1 MMNRRITSINLCVSL
16 ALLALVGCH
25 RAPADL
31 STAPIASAHIG
42 GAFKLTDQDGKTVT
56 DQSFAGK
63 FILTY
68 FGYTSCPDA
77 CPTDLQHLMA
87 GLAKFERDNPVDAAK
102 LQPLFISVDPARDT
116 PARLKVFTAAF
127 HPRLLGLTGSPAQ
140 IAAVAHEYAAVYQ
153 IGPAAPNGQYL
164 VDHSRTA
171 ILFGPQGQPIMI
183 VSQDGS
189 ADKIATELAT
199 WVR

>member
-1 MMNRRITSINLCVSL
+1 MMNKNLNGVMGIILAACL
-16 ALLALVGCH
+16 ALSGCH

-31 STAPIASAHIG
+31 ATAPLAGAHIG
-42 GAFKLTDQDGKTVT
+42 GAFTLTDQNGRQVT
-56 DQSFAGK
+56 EKDFAGK
-63 FILTY
+63 FVMTY

-87 GLAKFERDNPVDAAK
+87 GLDQFERDDPTDAAK

-116 PARLKVFTAAF
+116 PQRLRTFTAAF
-127 HPRLLGLTGSPAQ
+127 HPRLLGLSGSEAA
-140 IAAVAHEYAAVYQ
+140 IAAMAQRYAAVYQ
-153 IGPAAPNGQYL
+153 KGVPAANGQYL

-171 ILFGPQGQPIMI
+171 ILYGPHGEPIMI
-183 VSQDGS
+183 MSQDGS
-189 ADKIATELAT
+189 AEKIAREFAT